1 MEQLLS
7 YSGLEG
13 FPGGSNGK
21 ESAHNAEDLGSIPG
35 LGIPWRRAWLP
46 TPVFL
51 PEESHGQRR
60 TQWTVDY
67 YRITTKNQTQ
77 LTD

>member
-1 MEQLLS
+1 MEQLLN
-7 YSGLEG
+7 YSGLKG

-35 LGIPWRRAWLP
+35 LGIPWRRERLP

-51 PEESHGQRR
+51 PGESHGQRR
-60 TQWTVDY
+60 IQWTVGCY
-67 YRITTKNQTQ
+67 GVTTKNQT
-77 LTD
+77 